1 MTKRPRLGLPLYN
14 KRIVVTRA
22 KAQAQ
27 GFYQSLLDLGAK
39 PILFPTIQIMPLD
52 DLSGLVQAIQ
62 RLGSYD
68 WLIFTSI
75 NAFSIFWGQWLAAGS
90 GIESLEALK
99 IATVGSVTAQVVA
112 QHGLKADFTPA
123 KFVAA
128 NIAAGLGD
136 VTGQK
141 ILLPQAEMARPML
154 TALLNQAGAIVHGI
168 PIYHTVPAPVNPE
181 TLTELQTGLDVITF
195 TSGSTVQY
203 FVQLLEK
210 QTIPLLQQVKFEQP
224 PPLVA
229 CIGPATAQVAS
240 DLNIRVDLVA
250 RTHTTQ
256 GLIQALLDY
265 FA

>member
-1 MTKRPRLGLPLYN
+1 M
-14 KRIVVTRA
+14 TRA
-22 KAQAQ
+22 KAQAH

-39 PILFPTIQIMPLD
+39 PILFPTIQIVPLD
-52 DLSGLVQAIQ
+52 DLSDLVQAIQ
-62 RLGSYD
+62 CLGSYD
-68 WLIFTSI
+68 WLIFTSV
-75 NAFSIFWGQWLAAGS
+75 NAFSIFWAQWMAVGS
-90 GIESLEALK
+90 GIESLEAVK
-99 IATVGSVTAQVVA
+99 IATVGPATAQVVA
-112 QHGLKADFTPA
+112 QHGLKADFTPS

-136 VTGQK
+136 VTEQK
-141 ILLPQAEMARPML
+141 ILLPQAEMARPTL
-154 TALLNQAGAIVHGI
+154 TALLNQAGAIVHDI

-181 TLTELQTGLDVITF
+181 TLTELQTDLDVITF

-203 FVQLLEK
+203 FGQLLEK
-210 QTIPLLQQVKFEQP
+210 HKVVPTGTQPLLQQVKSEHP